1 MLIAS
6 IEQLPKKQEGAV
18 KMTVTYGT
26 TTGNNSQPN
35 YQDAINIANQV
46 GNQIA
51 QMAGQISAISQ
62 HEIIYNIQQ
71 NKNAHV
77 RNLREGMFQN
87 YSGQIYITDHIFHA
101 VRHAPEYSVINFF
114 SMQTAP
120 ANFENSIVILSN
132 NNVMVDGTLDKF
144 IQLYQ
149 NSPTSIFVIW
159 DFDNHHW
166 LALSCMLATFSD
178 LYVPTHADN
187 LELLSRFNN
196 TMAGPVPSGVI
207 QWPKEFLEDN
217 IDVITKTERS
227 NEPLGTHIDYP
238 QFINRDRILKKLSKQ
253 MDKVKLVDGSYHSR
267 SMEDRFKEWC
277 SHKVHW
283 IVPVLNDA
291 PIRIFDALI
300 TGGIPIIPKSLKYH
314 KAIVDIWDHV
324 VFYDYL
330 DIENPKLITEK
341 AIKMFDERGE
351 QGMLDRHRIS
361 CYNNHVDSR
370 IETILKAIEDE
381 FNIKT

>member
-1 MLIAS
+1 
-6 IEQLPKKQEGAV
+6 
-18 KMTVTYGT
+18 MTITYGT
-26 TTGNNSQPN
+26 VEGNLPQSN
-35 YQDAINIANQV
+35 YQNAINIANQL

-51 QMAGQISAISQ
+51 QLAAQISGASQ
-62 HEIIYNIQQ
+62 HEVVYNILQ
-71 NKNAHV
+71 NKNVHV
-77 RNLREGMFQN
+77 RNLRESFPQR
-87 YSGQIYITDHIFHA
+87 YSHNIYLTEHIFHA
-101 VRHAPEYSVINFF
+101 VRHVPEYSIMNFF
-114 SMQTAP
+114 DMQTAP
-120 ANFENSIVILSN
+120 ASFENSIVILSN

-149 NSPTSIFVIW
+149 NSPSSVFVIW

-178 LYVPTHADN
+178 LYVPTHGDN

-207 QWPKEFLEDN
+207 QWPKEFLEEN
-217 IDVITKTERS
+217 IDIITKTERS
-227 NEPLGTHIDYP
+227 NEPLGNHIDYP
-238 QFINRDRILKKLSKQ
+238 QFINRDRVLKKLSKH
-253 MDKVKLVDGSYHSR
+253 MDKVKLVDGSYHGR

-300 TGGIPIIPKSLKYH
+300 TGGIPIVPKSLKYH
-314 KAIVDIWDHV
+314 KALVNLWDHI
-324 VFYDYL
+324 VFYDHL
-330 DIENPKLITEK
+330 DIENPKPITEK

-351 QGMLDRHRIS
+351 QGVLDRHHLS

>member
-1 MLIAS
+1 
-6 IEQLPKKQEGAV
+6 
-18 KMTVTYGT
+18 MTVTYGSAAVS
-26 TTGNNSQPN
+26 NSPPN
-35 YQDAINIANQV
+35 YQDAINIANQLS
-46 GNQIA
+46 NQIA
-51 QMAGQISAISQ
+51 QLAGQCSAASQ
-62 HEIIYNIQQ
+62 HDIVYNILY
-71 NKNAHV
+71 NKNLHV
-77 RNLREGMFQN
+77 RNLRESLPKN

-101 VRHAPEYSVINFF
+101 VRHVPEYSIMNFF
-114 SMQTAP
+114 NMQTAP
-120 ANFENSIVILSN
+120 ASFVNSIVILSN
-132 NNVMVDGTLDKF
+132 NNIMVDGTLDKF

-149 NSPTSIFVIW
+149 NSPSSVFVIW

-166 LALSCMLATFSD
+166 LALSCMLAAFSD

-207 QWPKEFLEDN
+207 QWPKEFLEEHMD
-217 IDVITKTERS
+217 IITKTERS
-227 NEPLGTHIDYP
+227 DEPLGTHIDYP
-238 QFINRDRILKKLSKQ
+238 QFINRDRTVKKLSKHF
-253 MDKVKLVDGSYHSR
+253 DKVKLVDGSYHSR
-267 SMEDRFKEWC
+267 SMEDRFTEWC

-291 PIRIFDALI
+291 PIRVFDALI

-314 KAIVDIWDHV
+314 KSIVDIWDHV
-324 VFYDYL
+324 VFYDYQ
-330 DIENPKLITEK
+330 DIENPQPITEK
-341 AIKMFDERGE
+341 AVQMFNERGN
-351 QGMLDRHRIS
+351 QGVLDRHRLS